1 MSKVSRRSLVAS
13 AASLPAL
20 AALPGKVEIG
30 LDAELLALGQEL
42 QSLRADFLAEQ
53 AQDAAEKAL
62 VEAETEAVT
71 GITSGAAPKDHTD
84 PYWQALSTV
93 GERVFTDPNLVGWD
107 ELMDELWARV
117 HAIQALPAHTATGLG
132 VHALAVSMAMAEYWD
147 PRAMELGGNE
157 TTRLFIETVC
167 RFASVVPYAV
177 DAYPDEHE
185 DRWLAENAAA

>member
-1 MSKVSRRSLVAS
+1 MSKLSRRTLVAS

-30 LDAELLALGQEL
+30 PDAELLALGQKL
-42 QSLRADFLAEQ
+42 QLLRADFLTEQ
-53 AQDAAEKAL
+53 AQDAAENAM

-84 PYWQALSTV
+84 PYWQARSTV
-93 GERVFTDPNLVGWD
+93 GERVYNDPDLVGWD
-107 ELMDELWARV
+107 GLMDELWALV
-117 HAIQALPAHTATGLG
+117 HAIQALPAHTAAGLG

-147 PRAMELGGNE
+147 PRAMELGSNK

-177 DAYPDEHE
+177 DADPDEHR
-185 DRWLAENAAA
+185 DRWLAENATA